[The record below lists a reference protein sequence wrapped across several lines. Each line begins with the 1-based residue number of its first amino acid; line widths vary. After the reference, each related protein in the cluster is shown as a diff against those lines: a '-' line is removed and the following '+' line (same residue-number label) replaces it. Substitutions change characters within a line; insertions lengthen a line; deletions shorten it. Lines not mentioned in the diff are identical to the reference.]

1 MRQAAVIFK
10 NEAAGVLTQHDNGSF
25 TFKYNDAWL
34 GNNSKPAISLTLPK
48 RKKAYTAPFLFP
60 FFFNMLPEG
69 NNKYSIC
76 QSLRIDEDDY
86 FGLLLT
92 TAMVDTIG
100 AVTIVK
106 IEEAA

>member
-1 MRQAAVIFK
+1 MRQAQVLYK
-10 NEAAGVLTQHDNGSF
+10 NEAAGLLIQLDNGSF
-25 TFKYNDAWL
+25 SFKYNETWL
-34 GNNSKPAISLTLPK
+34 ANNSKPAISLTIPK

-69 NNKYSIC
+69 NNKENIC

-86 FGLLLT
+86 FGLLLN

-106 IEEAA
+106 IEEE

>member
-1 MRQAAVIFK
+1 MRQAQVLYK
-10 NEAAGVLTQHDNGSF
+10 NEAAGLLTQLDNGTFS
-25 TFKYNDAWL
+25 FKYNDTWL
-34 GNNSKPAISLTLPK
+34 ANNSKPAISLTLPK

-69 NNKYSIC
+69 NNKESIC
-76 QSLRIDEDDY
+76 QSLRIDEADY
-86 FGLLLT
+86 FGLLLN
-92 TAMVDTIG
+92 TATVDTIG